1 MKTFLSITLSLMS
14 ASLFAADSN
23 LKPPVAKIVPK
34 QITQHGETRTD
45 NYFWLRDRKDPD
57 TIPYLE
63 AENRY
68 TEAVMKN
75 TDQLQSKLYAEILG
89 HIKETDLSV
98 PTRRGDLFY
107 YTRTEKGQ
115 QYPIYCRKKA
125 VAGANGPEWSE
136 SAAEE
141 VLLNVNQIAEGHK
154 YFLVG
159 NFSVS
164 PNQKL
169 VAYSTD
175 TSGDEVMTTY
185 VKNLATGNLLADK
198 IENSYYTMEWAND
211 NKTLFY
217 TVLDD
222 AKRPYK
228 VFRHTLGTK
237 KDTLVYHETDQRF
250 SLQLAKSRSKKY
262 LFIQLGSAL
271 TTEIRFL
278 SADTPRGNFEPVL
291 PRTQG
296 IEYDVEHHGDYFYI
310 RTKDGAPDFR
320 VVRAAVA
327 DRTKAKWEEVLPA
340 RKGISVE
347 NLDAFKDY
355 MVVLERHQGL
365 PKLRVM
371 DLKSNAFHYVEF
383 DEPTYTASTSSNS
396 EFDTPLV
403 RFSYASMV
411 TPSSVF
417 DYNMTTRTKTLK
429 KQTEVPGFDA
439 SLYAQERIFATAPD
453 GVKVPISLVYKKGFV
468 QNGTAPGFLYGYG
481 SYGIST
487 DPTFSASRLALLD
500 RGFVCAI
507 AHIRGG
513 GDLGKSWHDAGK
525 LQTKKNTF
533 IDFVTAAEYLETQ
546 KYTSSDRLAIMGGSA
561 GGLLMGA
568 VTNMR
573 PDLFRAVVAK
583 VPFVDVINTISDAT
597 LPLTVAE
604 YEEWGNPEADKK
616 AYEYMKTYS
625 PYENVDGAKQYPW
638 MLVTGGLN
646 DPRVSYWEPAK
657 WTASMRA
664 KRKDANPLLLKIQM
678 GSGHF
683 GSSGRYEQIK
693 EVAFDYSFILTA
705 MGISQ

>member
-1 MKTFLSITLSLMS
+1 MKLFPFLTLFAMS
-14 ASLFAADSN
+14 VPLFAADPN
-23 LKPPVAKIVPK
+23 VKPPVAKIVPK

-68 TEAVMKN
+68 TEAVMKD
-75 TDQLQSKLYAEILG
+75 TDKLQSKLYSEILG
-89 HIKETDLSV
+89 HIKETDLTV
-98 PTRRGDLFY
+98 PSRRGDFFY

-125 VAGANGPEWSE
+125 VAGPNGPEWSE
-136 SAAEE
+136 AASEE
-141 VLLNVNQIAEGHK
+141 ILLDVNKLAEGHK

-159 NFSVS
+159 NFAVS

-185 VKNLATGNLLADK
+185 VKDLSTGKLLSDK
-198 IENSYYTMEWAND
+198 IDNSYYTIEWAND
-211 NKTLFY
+211 NKTFFY
-217 TVLDD
+217 TILDE

-228 VFRHTLGTK
+228 VFRHTLGNK
-237 KDTLVYHETDQRF
+237 KDVLVYHETDQRY
-250 SLQLAKSRSKKY
+250 SLQLSKSRSKKY
-262 LFIQLGSAL
+262 LMINLSSAL
-271 TTEIRFL
+271 TSEVRFL
-278 SADTPRGNFEPVL
+278 SADTPRGTFEPVL
-291 PRTQG
+291 PRQQG
-296 IEYDVEHHGDYFYI
+296 IEYDVEHHGDSFYI
-310 RTKDGAPDFR
+310 RTTDGAPDFR
-320 VVRAAVA
+320 VVRTPVG
-327 DRTKAKWEEVLPA
+327 DRSKAKWEEVLGP
-340 RKGISVE
+340 RPGIAVDSV
-347 NLDAFKDY
+347 DAFKDFL
-355 MVVLERHQGL
+355 VIWERHQGL

-371 DLKSNAFHYVEF
+371 DLKAGSFHYVDF
-383 DEPTYTASTSSNS
+383 TEPTYAIGSSGNA

-403 RFSYASMV
+403 RFNYTSMV

-417 DYNMTTRTKTLK
+417 DYNMATHKRELK
-429 KQTEVPGFDA
+429 KQTEVPGYDPTQY
-439 SLYAQERIFATAPD
+439 SLERVYATAPD
-453 GVKVPISLVYKKGFV
+453 GVKVPISLAYKKGFV
-468 QNGTAPGFLYGYG
+468 QNGKAPGFLYGYG
-481 SYGIST
+481 SYGISS
-487 DPTFSASRLALLD
+487 DPTFSASRLSLLD
-500 RGFVCAI
+500 RGFICAI

-513 GDLGKSWHDAGK
+513 GDLGKSWHDSGK

-533 IDFVTAAEYLETQ
+533 IDFTTAAEYLETQ
-546 KYTSSDRLAIMGGSA
+546 KYTSADRLAIMGGSA

-583 VPFVDVINTISDAT
+583 VPFVDVMNTMSDAT
-597 LPLTVAE
+597 LPLTVSE
-604 YEEWGNPEADKK
+604 YEEWGNPDADKK
-616 AYEYMKTYS
+616 AFDYMKTYS
-625 PYENVDGAKQYPW
+625 PYENVDGKKTYPW
-638 MLVTGGLN
+638 MLITGGLN

-664 KRKDANPLLLKIQM
+664 QRKDANPLLLKIQM

-693 EVAFDYSFILTA
+693 ETSFDYSFILTA
-705 MGISQ
+705 LGITQ